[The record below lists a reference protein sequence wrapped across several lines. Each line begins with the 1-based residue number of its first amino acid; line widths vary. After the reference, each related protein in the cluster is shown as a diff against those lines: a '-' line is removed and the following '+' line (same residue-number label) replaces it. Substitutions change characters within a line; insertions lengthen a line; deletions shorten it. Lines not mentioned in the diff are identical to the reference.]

1 MDRSGSDAYVP
12 GSSQLA
18 GLPLF
23 AGSIEPAPEETP
35 VDQAPAPDTQRAMN
49 QEERLAQARRQVAA
63 IKAFYIHLL
72 VFAAVM
78 LGLAI
83 IDAATGGRWWVQWVF
98 LGWGLGVLAHA
109 LFVFVGS
116 SRFVADWEQRKTRE
130 LADRM

>member
-1 MDRSGSDAYVP
+1 VEQA
-12 GSSQLA
+12 
-18 GLPLF
+18 
-23 AGSIEPAPEETP
+23 P
-35 VDQAPAPDTQRAMN
+35 VDDAQRPALS

-72 VFAAVM
+72 LFVATI

-98 LGWGLGVLAHA
+98 LGWGIGVLAHA
-109 LFVFVGS
+109 LVVLLGG
-116 SRFVADWEQRKTRE
+116 SRFVANWERRKTQE